1 MNAHRIVP
9 FRNIFTKQ
17 TRITSY
23 IVINAIRIVYN
34 AKIET
39 INVRVVIRDIYFLI
53 HYVWNTVLF
62 EPIYQMIKKIALIVV
77 RIVYSVLIII
87 IVCKK
92 SKKNHV
98 HRKVIF
104 LFKLCFASNAILIVL
119 RVILRARAFNVMNS
133 IFRRMD
139 SV

>member
-1 MNAHRIVP
+1 M
-9 FRNIFTKQ
+9 K
-17 TRITSY
+17 
-23 IVINAIRIVYN
+23 
-34 AKIET
+34 
-39 INVRVVIRDIYFLI
+39 
-53 HYVWNTVLF
+53 
-62 EPIYQMIKKIALIVV
+62 
-77 RIVYSVLIII
+77 IVYSVLIII

-104 LFKLCFASNAILIVL
+104 LFKLCFVSNAILIVL
-119 RVILRARAFNVMNS
+119 CVTLRAHAFNVMNS